1 MRRVPRPG
9 AVTRR
14 QWLGLAASMAWAPA
28 QATLRDDERVLFLPG
43 TARRLDAGRI
53 EADLHAWVYE
63 PERRPGLRTAF
74 ARYLG
79 LDQDAMSAADRERFR
94 RRCGLFLADSERGK
108 EVVVRFEAMPAQPVR
123 LPASDAAG
131 RSRLRAVIDGAP
143 RGGSAA
149 HLDFHAV
156 LADGDTR
163 RFAGRALLVPP
174 EGLSVVS
181 DIDDTVKLTEVRDRH
196 EMLLNTFARPSR
208 AAPGMAARYR
218 RLAAA
223 PGTRVHYLSASPMQ
237 LLPVLEDF
245 LAAAG
250 FPRGSLHLR
259 ESTSWRS
266 LVPGEGESRAHK
278 LGAIAQLLHDFPAR
292 RFLFIGDSGEADPEI
307 YAEVARAHPGRVQAI
322 LIRDVTGEGRDATRY
337 RSAFEGI
344 GPGRWHLL
352 PPDGSTWPRLPA

>member
-9 AVTRR
+9 AATRR

-79 LDQDAMSAADRERFR
+79 LDQSAMSAADRERFR

-108 EVVVRFEAMPAQPVR
+108 EVVVRFDAVPAQPVR
-123 LPASDAAG
+123 LPATDAAG

-143 RGGSAA
+143 RRGNTA

-181 DIDDTVKLTEVRDRH
+181 DIDDTIKLTEVRDRR

-223 PGTRVHYLSASPMQ
+223 PGARVHYLSASPMQ

-250 FPRGSLHLR
+250 FPAAACTCG
-259 ESTSWRS
+259 
-266 LVPGEGESRAHK
+266 RARA
-278 LGAIAQLLHDFPAR
+278 GARWCPAR
-292 RFLFIGDSGEADPEI
+292 ANRGRTSS
-307 YAEVARAHPGRVQAI
+307 ARSRNCCTTSRPGASCSSATPARPIPRSTPRWPGRI
-322 LIRDVTGEGRDATRY
+322 PDACR
-337 RSAFEGI
+337 RS
-344 GPGRWHLL
+344 
-352 PPDGSTWPRLPA
+352 